1 MAGHKDVSEPR
12 KVNAQSIILRETA
25 GGYDVLLQLRSM
37 SMKCMPGH
45 LAALGGCRDRTDKDS
60 SETALREVK
69 EECGLIT
76 KCVSKGPS
84 KFAEGE
90 KCDWYVIVLRSPAF
104 EAKAKSR
111 SECGDMK
118 SVASLLPSSMQLAD
132 CYGHVWLPTSD
143 LENID
148 PKLPLMGGLLKRIG
162 EAVNFLN
169 PAAKDAVPV
178 PVAKS
183 DRVEEITAAVQ
194 KLSLELPD
202 DRWLDL
208 ETICSSEDVKALA
221 ATGEEILSAVQSSE
235 LFEVREDRAIR
246 VIQDA

>member
-1 MAGHKDVSEPR
+1 MVNMGQLMTLDFRVFQTRPSFASFKADTLLVMIVVFSSPCFCTFCHRPMAGHKDVSEPR

-60 SETALREVK
+60 RETALREVK
-69 EECGLIT
+69 EECGLVT

-143 LENID
+143 LQNID
-148 PKLPLMGGLLKRIG
+148 PKLPLMGG
-162 EAVNFLN
+162 ALN
-169 PAAKDAVPV
+169 M
-178 PVAKS
+178 
-183 DRVEEITAAVQ
+183 
-194 KLSLELPD
+194 
-202 DRWLDL
+202 
-208 ETICSSEDVKALA
+208 
-221 ATGEEILSAVQSSE
+221 ILSEFLHHFKLKLEHKSFVQIFFSS
-235 LFEVREDRAIR
+235 LWLQQRFILRAAEAY
-246 VIQDA
+246 Q

>member
-1 MAGHKDVSEPR
+1 
-12 KVNAQSIILRETA
+12 
-25 GGYDVLLQLRSM
+25 
-37 SMKCMPGH
+37 
-45 LAALGGCRDRTDKDS
+45 
-60 SETALREVK
+60 
-69 EECGLIT
+69 
-76 KCVSKGPS
+76 
-84 KFAEGE
+84 
-90 KCDWYVIVLRSPAF
+90 
-104 EAKAKSR
+104 
-111 SECGDMK
+111 
-118 SVASLLPSSMQLAD
+118 
-132 CYGHVWLPTSD
+132 
-143 LENID
+143 
-148 PKLPLMGGLLKRIG
+148 
-162 EAVNFLN
+162 VNFLN

>member
-1 MAGHKDVSEPR
+1 MMPS
-12 KVNAQSIILRETA
+12 
-25 GGYDVLLQLRSM
+25 RSCI
-37 SMKCMPGH
+37 SNR
-45 LAALGGCRDRTDKDS
+45 RDRTDKDS
-60 SETALREVK
+60 RETALREVK

-162 EAVNFLN
+162 EAVNFL
-169 PAAKDAVPV
+169 AAKDAPV

-194 KLSLELPD
+194 KLSLELP

>member
-45 LAALGGCRDRTDKDS
+45 LAALGSCRDRTDKDS
-60 SETALREVK
+60 RETALREVK

-148 PKLPLMGGLLKRIG
+148 PKLPLMGG
-162 EAVNFLN
+162 A
-169 PAAKDAVPV
+169 
-178 PVAKS
+178 
-183 DRVEEITAAVQ
+183 
-194 KLSLELPD
+194 LSM
-202 DRWLDL
+202 
-208 ETICSSEDVKALA
+208 I
-221 ATGEEILSAVQSSE
+221 
-235 LFEVREDRAIR
+235 
-246 VIQDA
+246 

>member
-1 MAGHKDVSEPR
+1 MIVASQALFLCAPLASHRPMAGHKDVSEPR

-60 SETALREVK
+60 RETALREVK

-148 PKLPLMGGLLKRIG
+148 PKLPLMGG
-162 EAVNFLN
+162 A
-169 PAAKDAVPV
+169 
-178 PVAKS
+178 
-183 DRVEEITAAVQ
+183 
-194 KLSLELPD
+194 LSM
-202 DRWLDL
+202 
-208 ETICSSEDVKALA
+208 I
-221 ATGEEILSAVQSSE
+221 
-235 LFEVREDRAIR
+235 
-246 VIQDA
+246 